1 MFRLTRWV
9 VHHPWPTLG
18 LFVLLTLGLISQMPR
33 LRVETDIGAALP
45 KTLPVKRLYDEVG
58 ERFPSKDVIFV
69 VLEHPRVFDPAV
81 VATVNRLT
89 NRLYRVPGVYDVI
102 SPTNVSVIEGTEEGI
117 QVVPALEGDP
127 HDPEVLQR
135 FETRL
140 LQSDFVGNLVA
151 SDRQGFGLLVLLK
164 QTAKPKVTGRAV
176 LALVDSLRQATGLEF
191 HATGRP
197 VLEYLL
203 AQGLGR
209 DMHVFFSLVILVV
222 GLVLWLSFRSLRG
235 LFIPFTVVMAS
246 VAWTLGTMALLG
258 IPLSHSTEFMPV
270 LLISIGIADSIHIL
284 HTYYHL
290 RRRYHDRRTL
300 VLETMRLLNLPVTLT
315 SLTTAVAFLALGFAG
330 FTSLKQ
336 LGATVAY
343 GVLVAMVFSLYVV
356 PALLVLLKVP
366 KKAFSED
373 RMVWLHRGMQRI
385 GVFFV
390 RHRGITLAVMSILTL
405 FFALG
410 IPRIRVENNT
420 VENFPE
426 GHEARIAYQIVSRHF
441 AGPEVMTVVVRGHGP
456 DALKDPVLL
465 QQMDRFKTY
474 MLRQR
479 GVGIV
484 TSIADLVKRLHQVI
498 NGGDP
503 AFYRIP
509 DTLEILG
516 PDTLDG
522 RALVAQYLALYSLS
536 ARPGELER
544 MVTPDFDMARMD
556 VFVKEGRITLIDSVD
571 RAARSFIAG
580 DFSRARE
587 VDLTGTPEILLT
599 INHMVV
605 TGQSKSILVSIVLVF
620 LLVVLAFRSVVAGLY
635 GILPLTFAMIVNF
648 GIMGWLGIYA
658 NIENMV
664 TSNIAIGVGIDYM
677 IHFLHR
683 FRKEYRELG
692 GTALEEV
699 SRRTFDTSGVAILLN
714 ALTVALG
721 FATIMASMFRAV
733 STMGFLISL
742 AMVSTCVGAL
752 TFLPALL
759 ALFRPGFLKKGR

>member
-9 VHHPWPTLG
+9 VRHPWITLG
-18 LFVLLTLGLISQMPR
+18 VFFLATLGFMSQMPR

-45 KTLPVKRLYDEVG
+45 KSLPVKRLYDEVG

-69 VLEHPRVFDPAV
+69 VLEHPDVFHPDI
-81 VATVNRLT
+81 VAQVDRLT

-102 SPTNVSVIEGTEEGI
+102 SPTNVSVIEGTAEGV

-127 HDPEVLQR
+127 HDPEVLKR
-135 FETRL
+135 FEERL
-140 LQSDFVGNLVA
+140 FASDFVGNLVA
-151 SDRQGFGLLVLLK
+151 QDRQGFGLLVLLK
-164 QTAKPKVTGRAV
+164 QSARPKVTGRAV
-176 LALVDSLRQATGLEF
+176 LDLVDSLRTATGLEF

-209 DMHVFFSLVILVV
+209 DMHVFFSLVIVVV
-222 GLVLWLSFRSLRG
+222 GLILWLSFRSLRG
-235 LFIPFTVVMAS
+235 VLLPFTVVLSS
-246 VAWTLGTMALLG
+246 VVWTLGTMALLG
-258 IPLSHSTEFMPV
+258 VPLSHSTEFMPV

-290 RRRYHDRRTL
+290 RREYHDRKQL
-300 VLETMRLLNLPVTLT
+300 VLETMRLLNLPVTMT

-343 GVLVAMVFSLYVV
+343 GVIVAMLFSLYVL
-356 PALLVLLKVP
+356 PAFLAVLKVP
-366 KKAFSED
+366 RRAFSEE
-373 RMVWLHRGMQRI
+373 RMGWLHGLMQRL
-385 GVFFV
+385 GVAIV
-390 RHRGITLAVMSILTL
+390 RHRGATLALMGLVTL

-410 IPRIRVENNT
+410 IPRVKVENNT
-420 VENFPE
+420 VENFPK
-426 GHEARIAYQIVSRHF
+426 GHEARIAYEIVSRHF
-441 AGPEVMTVVVRGHGP
+441 AGPEVLTVVVRGHGP
-456 DALKDPVLL
+456 GALKDPVLL
-465 QQMDRFKTY
+465 QEMDRFKAY
-474 MLRQR
+474 MLKQR
-479 GVGIV
+479 GVGNV

-498 NGGDP
+498 NGGNP
-503 AFYRIP
+503 AYYRVP
-509 DTLEILG
+509 DTLEIVDG
-516 PDTLDG
+516 DTLDG

-556 VFVKEGRITLIDSVD
+556 VFVKEGRMTLIDSVD
-571 RAARSFIAG
+571 HAARRFIQS
-580 DFSRARE
+580 DFERARE

-605 TGQSKSILVSIVLVF
+605 TGQTKSILVSILLVF
-620 LLVVLAFRSVVAGLY
+620 LLVVLAFRSWVAGLY

-648 GIMGWLGIYA
+648 GIMGWLGLYA

-683 FRKEYRELG
+683 FRREYRQGHDLV
-692 GTALEEV
+692 EV
-699 SRRTFDTSGVAILLN
+699 TRRTFDTSGVAILLN

-742 AMVSTCVGAL
+742 AMISTCVGAL

-759 ALFRPGFLKKGR
+759 AVFRPRFLERR